1 MDSMRYLLMTLAL
14 GITAGCAAPQKVAGP
29 SPEFA
34 PIIPEATSQTSIP
47 TGSVYN
53 VAFSDSWFGEKKAYR
68 VGDIVTVVLDESLDA
83 DTTTKNTASRK
94 TKTDV
99 LSPLQIAKWGSPGG
113 ILSTDLQEENEVSS
127 TGSGVID
134 QSATLQGTMTAQ
146 VVEVYPNGNLL
157 IRGEKIVNF
166 SSGSEVV
173 QVKGIIRPQDIQP
186 DNTVQSKRLA
196 SAQITYKGVGPNANV
211 QKIPWG
217 TNILLSIWPF

>member
-1 MDSMRYLLMTLAL
+1 MRWVLVFIGFGLL
-14 GITAGCAAPQKVAGP
+14 GGCVNPQKVAGP
-29 SPEFA
+29 SPDYA
-34 PIIPEATSQTSIP
+34 PVIPEPTARASIP

-113 ILSTDLQEENEVSS
+113 ILSTDIQEENEVSS

-134 QSATLQGTMTAQ
+134 QSATFKGTMTAQ
-146 VVEVYPNGNLL
+146 VVEVYPNGTLL
-157 IRGEKIVNF
+157 IRGEKFVNF

-211 QKIPWG
+211 QQMPWG
-217 TNILLSIWPF
+217 TNLLLSIWPF

>member
-1 MDSMRYLLMTLAL
+1 MQHFLMTFGVLM
-14 GITAGCAAPQKVAGP
+14 IAGCAGPQKVAGP

-34 PIIPEATSQTSIP
+34 PIIPVANQQSAIP

-68 VGDIVTVVLDESLDA
+68 VGDIVTVVLDESVDA

-99 LSPLQIAKWGSPGG
+99 LSPLQLAKWGSLGG
-113 ILSTDLQEENEVSS
+113 FLSSDLQEENEVSS

-134 QSATLQGTMTAQ
+134 QSATLKGTMTAQ
-146 VVEVYPNGNLL
+146 IVEVYPNGNLL

-173 QVKGIIRPQDIQP
+173 QVKGIIRPEDIQP

-217 TNILLSIWPF
+217 TNLLLSIWPF

>member
-1 MDSMRYLLMTLAL
+1 MQHFWMTFGVLM
-14 GITAGCAAPQKVAGP
+14 IAGCAGPQKVAGP

-34 PIIPEATSQTSIP
+34 PIIPVANQQSAIP

-68 VGDIVTVVLDESLDA
+68 VGDIVTVVLDESVDA

-99 LSPLQIAKWGSPGG
+99 LSPLQLAKWGSPGG
-113 ILSTDLQEENEVSS
+113 FLSSDLQEENEVSS

-134 QSATLQGTMTAQ
+134 QSATLKGTMTAQ
-146 VVEVYPNGNLL
+146 IVEVYPNGNLL

-173 QVKGIIRPQDIQP
+173 QVKGIIRPEDIQP

-217 TNILLSIWPF
+217 TNLLLSIWPF

>member
-1 MDSMRYLLMTLAL
+1 MRGFLMTLAL

-113 ILSTDLQEENEVSS
+113 ILSSDLQEENEISS

-134 QSATLQGTMTAQ
+134 QSATFKGTMTAQ

-196 SAQITYKGVGPNANV
+196 SAQITYKGVGPNANAQQV
-211 QKIPWG
+211 PWG
-217 TNILLSIWPF
+217 TNLLLSIWPF

>member
-1 MDSMRYLLMTLAL
+1 MRGFLMTLAL
-14 GITAGCAAPQKVAGP
+14 GISAGCVAPQKVAGP

-113 ILSTDLQEENEVSS
+113 ILSSDLQEENEISS

-134 QSATLQGTMTAQ
+134 QSATFKGTMTAQ

-196 SAQITYKGVGPNANV
+196 SAQITYKGVGPNANAQRV
-211 QKIPWG
+211 PWG
-217 TNILLSIWPF
+217 TNLLLSIWPF

>member
-1 MDSMRYLLMTLAL
+1 MRGFLMTLAL

-94 TKTDV
+94 TKTAG
-99 LSPLQIAKWGSPGG
+99 LSPLQIAKRGSPGG
-113 ILSTDLQEENEVSS
+113 ILSSDLQEENEISS

-134 QSATLQGTMTAQ
+134 QSATFKGTMTAQ

-157 IRGEKIVNF
+157 IRGEQIVNF

-186 DNTVQSKRLA
+186 DNTLQSKRFA
-196 SAQITYKGVGPNANV
+196 SAQITYKGVGPNANAQQV
-211 QKIPWG
+211 PWG
-217 TNILLSIWPF
+217 TNLLLSIWPF

>member
-1 MDSMRYLLMTLAL
+1 MRYFLMTLAL

>member
-1 MDSMRYLLMTLAL
+1 MRGFLMTLAL
-14 GITAGCAAPQKVAGP
+14 GISAGCAAPQKVAGP

-113 ILSTDLQEENEVSS
+113 ILSSDLQEENEISS

-134 QSATLQGTMTAQ
+134 QSATFKGTMTAQ

-196 SAQITYKGVGPNANV
+196 SAQITYKGVGPNANAQQV
-211 QKIPWG
+211 PWG
-217 TNILLSIWPF
+217 TNLLLSIWPF

>member
-1 MDSMRYLLMTLAL
+1 MMRKLLAAFGLVML
-14 GITAGCAAPQKVAGP
+14 AGCAGPQKVAGP

-34 PIIPEATSQTSIP
+34 PVIPEASQQSSIP

-53 VAFSDSWFGEKKAYR
+53 VAFSDSWFGEKQAYR

-99 LSPLQIAKWGSPGG
+99 LSPLQLAKWGSPGG
-113 ILSTDLQEENEVSS
+113 LLSSDLQEESEVAS
-127 TGSGVID
+127 TGSGVMD
-134 QSATLQGTMTAQ
+134 QSATLKGTMTAQ

-173 QVKGIIRPQDIQP
+173 QVKGIIRPQDTQP

-211 QKIPWG
+211 QKIPWA
-217 TNILLSIWPF
+217 TNLLLSIWPF

>member
-1 MDSMRYLLMTLAL
+1 MQHFLMTFGVLM
-14 GITAGCAAPQKVAGP
+14 IAGCAGPQKVAGP

-34 PIIPEATSQTSIP
+34 PIIPVANQQSAIP

-68 VGDIVTVVLDESLDA
+68 VGDIVTVGLDESVDA

-99 LSPLQIAKWGSPGG
+99 LSPLQLAKWGSPGG
-113 ILSTDLQEENEVSS
+113 FLSSDLQEENEVSS

-134 QSATLQGTMTAQ
+134 QSATLKGTMTAQ
-146 VVEVYPNGNLL
+146 IVEVYPNGNLL

-173 QVKGIIRPQDIQP
+173 QVKGIIRPEDIQP

-217 TNILLSIWPF
+217 TNLLLSIWPF

>member
-1 MDSMRYLLMTLAL
+1 MRWVLVFIGFGLL
-14 GITAGCAAPQKVAGP
+14 GGCVNPQKVAGP
-29 SPEFA
+29 SPDYA
-34 PIIPEATSQTSIP
+34 PVIPEPTARASIP

-113 ILSTDLQEENEVSS
+113 ILSTDIQEENEVSS

-134 QSATLQGTMTAQ
+134 QSATFKGTMTAQ

-211 QKIPWG
+211 QQMPWG
-217 TNILLSIWPF
+217 INLLLSIWPF

>member
-1 MDSMRYLLMTLAL
+1 MFGLVVL
-14 GITAGCAAPQKVAGP
+14 AGCAGPQKVAGP

-34 PIIPEATSQTSIP
+34 PVIPVASQQSAIP

-53 VAFSDSWFGEKKAYR
+53 VAFSDSWFGEKTAYR
-68 VGDIVTVVLDESLDA
+68 VGDIVTVVLDESVDA

-99 LSPLQIAKWGSPGG
+99 LSPLQLAKWGSPGG
-113 ILSTDLQEENEVSS
+113 LLSSDLQEENEVSS

-134 QSATLQGTMTAQ
+134 QSATLKGTMTAQ
-146 VVEVYPNGNLL
+146 VVEIYPNGNLL

-217 TNILLSIWPF
+217 TNLLLSIWPF

>member
-1 MDSMRYLLMTLAL
+1 MQHFWMTFGVLM
-14 GITAGCAAPQKVAGP
+14 IAGCAGPQKVAGP

-34 PIIPEATSQTSIP
+34 PIIPVANQQSAIP

-68 VGDIVTVVLDESLDA
+68 VGVIVTVVLDESVDA

-99 LSPLQIAKWGSPGG
+99 LSPLQLAKWGSPGG
-113 ILSTDLQEENEVSS
+113 FLSSDLQEENEVSS

-134 QSATLQGTMTAQ
+134 QSATLKGTMTAQ
-146 VVEVYPNGNLL
+146 IVEVYPNGNLL

-173 QVKGIIRPQDIQP
+173 QVKGIIRPEDIQP

-217 TNILLSIWPF
+217 TNLLLSIWPF

>member
-1 MDSMRYLLMTLAL
+1 MQHFLMTFGVLM
-14 GITAGCAAPQKVAGP
+14 IAGCAGPQKVAGP

-34 PIIPEATSQTSIP
+34 PIIPVANQQSAIP

-68 VGDIVTVVLDESLDA
+68 VGDIVTVVLDESVDA

-99 LSPLQIAKWGSPGG
+99 LSPLQLAKWGSPGG
-113 ILSTDLQEENEVSS
+113 FLSSDLQEENEVSS

-134 QSATLQGTMTAQ
+134 QSATLKGTMTAQ
-146 VVEVYPNGNLL
+146 IVEVYPNGNLL

-173 QVKGIIRPQDIQP
+173 QVKGIIRPEDIQP

-217 TNILLSIWPF
+217 TNLLLSIWPF

>member
-1 MDSMRYLLMTLAL
+1 MRWLLVFMGFGLL
-14 GITAGCAAPQKVAGP
+14 GGCVNPQKVAGP
-29 SPEFA
+29 SPDYA
-34 PIIPEATSQTSIP
+34 PVIPEPTARASIP

-113 ILSTDLQEENEVSS
+113 ILSTDIQEENEVSS

-134 QSATLQGTMTAQ
+134 QSATFKGTMTAQ

-211 QKIPWG
+211 QQMPWG
-217 TNILLSIWPF
+217 TNLLLSIWPF

>member
-1 MDSMRYLLMTLAL
+1 MRWVWLFLGSGLL
-14 GITAGCAAPQKVAGP
+14 AGCINPQKVAGP
-29 SPEFA
+29 SPEYA
-34 PIIPEATSQTSIP
+34 PVIPSAVSQDVVP
-47 TGSVYN
+47 TGSVYH
-53 VAFSDSWFGEKKAYR
+53 VAYSDSWFGEKKSYR

-113 ILSTDLQEENEVSS
+113 ILSSDLQEENEISS

-134 QSATLQGTMTAQ
+134 QSASFKGTMTAQ

-196 SAQITYKGVGPNANV
+196 SAQITYKGVGPNANAQQV
-211 QKIPWG
+211 PWG
-217 TNILLSIWPF
+217 TNLLLSIWPF

>member
-1 MDSMRYLLMTLAL
+1 MRWVLVFIGFGLL
-14 GITAGCAAPQKVAGP
+14 GGCVNPQKVAGP
-29 SPEFA
+29 SPDYA
-34 PIIPEATSQTSIP
+34 PVIPEPTARASIP
-47 TGSVYN
+47 TGSLYN

-113 ILSTDLQEENEVSS
+113 ILSTDIQEENEVSS

-134 QSATLQGTMTAQ
+134 QSATFKGTMTAQ

-211 QKIPWG
+211 QQMPWG
-217 TNILLSIWPF
+217 TNLLLSIWPF

>member
-1 MDSMRYLLMTLAL
+1 MRGFLMTLAL
-14 GITAGCAAPQKVAGP
+14 GITAGCTAPQKVAGP

-113 ILSTDLQEENEVSS
+113 ILSSDLQEENEISS

-134 QSATLQGTMTAQ
+134 QSATFKGTMTAQ

-196 SAQITYKGVGPNANV
+196 SAQITYKGVGPNANAQQV
-211 QKIPWG
+211 PWG
-217 TNILLSIWPF
+217 TNLLLSIWPF

>member
-1 MDSMRYLLMTLAL
+1 MRWLLVFI
-14 GITAGCAAPQKVAGP
+14 GIGSLVGCINPQKVAGP
-29 SPEFA
+29 SPDYA
-34 PIIPEATSQTSIP
+34 PVIPEPTVRASIP

-113 ILSTDLQEENEVSS
+113 ILSTDIQEENEVSS

-134 QSATLQGTMTAQ
+134 QSATFKGTMTAQ

-196 SAQITYKGVGPNANV
+196 SAQITYKGVGPNANAQQV
-211 QKIPWG
+211 PWG
-217 TNILLSIWPF
+217 TNLLLSIWPF

>member
-1 MDSMRYLLMTLAL
+1 MRWVLVFIGFGLL
-14 GITAGCAAPQKVAGP
+14 GGCVNPQKVAGP
-29 SPEFA
+29 SPDYA
-34 PIIPEATSQTSIP
+34 PVIPEPTARASIP

-113 ILSTDLQEENEVSS
+113 ILSTDIQEENEVSS

-134 QSATLQGTMTAQ
+134 QSATFKGTMTAQ

-211 QKIPWG
+211 QQMPWG
-217 TNILLSIWPF
+217 TNLLLSIWPF

>member
-1 MDSMRYLLMTLAL
+1 MRWVLVFMGFGLL
-14 GITAGCAAPQKVAGP
+14 GGCVNPQKVAGP
-29 SPEFA
+29 SPDYA
-34 PIIPEATSQTSIP
+34 PVIPEPTARASIP

-113 ILSTDLQEENEVSS
+113 ILSTDIQEENEVSS

-134 QSATLQGTMTAQ
+134 QSATFKGTMTAQ

-211 QKIPWG
+211 QQMPWG
-217 TNILLSIWPF
+217 TNLLLSIWPF

>member
-1 MDSMRYLLMTLAL
+1 MRYFLMSLAL

>member
-1 MDSMRYLLMTLAL
+1 MRWVLVFIGFGLL
-14 GITAGCAAPQKVAGP
+14 GGCVNPQKVAGP
-29 SPEFA
+29 SPDYA
-34 PIIPEATSQTSIP
+34 PVIPEPIARASIP

-113 ILSTDLQEENEVSS
+113 ILSTDIQEENEVSS

-134 QSATLQGTMTAQ
+134 QSATFKGTMTAQ

-211 QKIPWG
+211 QQMPWG
-217 TNILLSIWPF
+217 TNLLLSIWPF

>member
-1 MDSMRYLLMTLAL
+1 MRWVLVFIGFGLL
-14 GITAGCAAPQKVAGP
+14 GGCVNPQKVAGP
-29 SPEFA
+29 SPDYA
-34 PIIPEATSQTSIP
+34 PVIPEPTARASIP

-113 ILSTDLQEENEVSS
+113 ILSTDIQEENEVSS

-134 QSATLQGTMTAQ
+134 QSATFKGTMTAQ

-196 SAQITYKGVGPNANV
+196 SAQITYKGVGPNANAQQV
-211 QKIPWG
+211 PWG
-217 TNILLSIWPF
+217 TNLLLSIWPF

>member
-1 MDSMRYLLMTLAL
+1 MPHLKRLRDRH
-14 GITAGCAAPQKVAGP
+14 
-29 SPEFA
+29 PEFA

-113 ILSTDLQEENEVSS
+113 ILSSDLQEENEISS

-134 QSATLQGTMTAQ
+134 QSATFKGTMTAQ

-196 SAQITYKGVGPNANV
+196 SAQITYKGVGPNANAQQV
-211 QKIPWG
+211 PWG
-217 TNILLSIWPF
+217 TNLLLSIWPF

>member
-1 MDSMRYLLMTLAL
+1 MQHFLMTFGVLM
-14 GITAGCAAPQKVAGP
+14 IAGCAGPQKVAGP

-34 PIIPEATSQTSIP
+34 PIIPVANQQSAIP

-68 VGDIVTVVLDESLDA
+68 VGDIVTVVLDESVDA

-99 LSPLQIAKWGSPGG
+99 LSPLQLAKWGSPGG
-113 ILSTDLQEENEVSS
+113 FLSSDLQEENEVSS

-134 QSATLQGTMTAQ
+134 QSATLKGTMTAQ
-146 VVEVYPNGNLL
+146 IVEVYPNGNLL

-166 SSGSEVV
+166 SAGSEVV
-173 QVKGIIRPQDIQP
+173 QVKGIIRPEDIQP

-217 TNILLSIWPF
+217 TNLLLSIWPF

>member
-1 MDSMRYLLMTLAL
+1 MRNAFLFLGLITLV
-14 GITAGCAAPQKVAGP
+14 GCAGPQKVAGP

-34 PIIPEATSQTSIP
+34 PIIPVATNASSIP
-47 TGSVYN
+47 TGSLYN
-53 VAFSDSWFGEKKAYR
+53 AAYSDSWFGEKKAYR

-157 IRGEKIVNF
+157 IRGEKLVNF

-217 TNILLSIWPF
+217 TNLLLSIWPF

>member
-1 MDSMRYLLMTLAL
+1 MQHFLMTFGVLM
-14 GITAGCAAPQKVAGP
+14 IAGCAGPQKVAGP

-34 PIIPEATSQTSIP
+34 PIIPVVNQQSSIP

-68 VGDIVTVVLDESLDA
+68 VGDIVTVVLDESVDA

-99 LSPLQIAKWGSPGG
+99 LSPLQLAKWGSPGG
-113 ILSTDLQEENEVSS
+113 FLSSDLQEENEVSS

-134 QSATLQGTMTAQ
+134 QSATLKGTMTAQ
-146 VVEVYPNGNLL
+146 IVEVYPNGNLL

-173 QVKGIIRPQDIQP
+173 QVKGIIRPEDIQP

-217 TNILLSIWPF
+217 TNLLLSIWPF

>member
-1 MDSMRYLLMTLAL
+1 MRGFLMIFAL
-14 GITAGCAAPQKVAGP
+14 GIATGCAAPQKVAGP

-34 PIIPEATSQTSIP
+34 PIIPEPTSQASIP

-113 ILSTDLQEENEVSS
+113 ILSTDLQEENEVWSA
-127 TGSGVID
+127 GSEVID
-134 QSATLQGTMTAQ
+134 QSAPLQGTMTAEGL
-146 VVEVYPNGNLL
+146 VVDPNGNLI
-157 IRGEKIVNF
+157 IRGEIIVKF
-166 SSGSEVV
+166 SSGAGVV
-173 QVKGIIRPQDIQP
+173 
-186 DNTVQSKRLA
+186 
-196 SAQITYKGVGPNANV
+196 
-211 QKIPWG
+211 
-217 TNILLSIWPF
+217 

>member
-1 MDSMRYLLMTLAL
+1 MRYTFSLILAT
-14 GITAGCAAPQKVAGP
+14 GIVSGCAGPQKVAGP

-34 PIIPEATSQTSIP
+34 PVIPVATQQSSIP

-68 VGDIVTVVLDESLDA
+68 IGDIVTVVLDESVDA

-99 LSPLQIAKWGSPGG
+99 LSPLQLAKWGSPGG
-113 ILSTDLQEENEVSS
+113 FLSSDLQEENEVSS

-134 QSATLQGTMTAQ
+134 QSATLKGTMTAQ
-146 VVEVYPNGNLL
+146 VVEIYPNGNLL

-166 SSGSEVV
+166 SAGSEVV

-211 QKIPWG
+211 QKVPWG
-217 TNILLSIWPF
+217 TNLLLSIWPF